1 MIGYLQHDYEWVFLF
16 GLGMLKKCSTC
27 ALNDNIFHAFSPTT
41 GNVDY
46 KVLPLTKVKQ

>member
-1 MIGYLQHDYEWVFLF
+1 MGFLF

-46 KVLPLTKVKQ
+46 KAPTYKSVTIETQGF